1 MFDHDSKISYHVH
14 ENNHHMDFNAVS
26 VVGHEPDYH
35 KRLFLEAWLSIK
47 DPHSGNDHAII
58 PEVYKS
64 LSCAWVSRHVPF
76 FQTLYVIFKARANV
90 LPF

>member
-1 MFDHDSKISYHVH
+1 
-14 ENNHHMDFNAVS
+14 MDFNAVS

-64 LSCAWVSRHVPF
+64 LFRATFLSFKLYTLFLRRALTCCLFKSRI
-76 FQTLYVIFKARANV
+76 TALTI
-90 LPF
+90 